1 MKVSR
6 LASEIGM
13 QSSTLYRELVHR
25 GLQIKSMEHPLD
37 AASVEANRDQIK
49 QGGRA
54 VSILILLLE
63 KFEMSLK
70 EMLSRRAGI
79 AMKEG
84 TV

>member
-1 MKVSR
+1 
-6 LASEIGM
+6 
-13 QSSTLYRELVHR
+13 
-25 GLQIKSMEHPLD
+25 MEHPLD